1 MAETELE
8 ARLAHLEARV
18 AALEWQLSSSGGPPA
33 APPGVGLP
41 GDVVEALHAG
51 KEIEAIKRLRAQ
63 TGMGLAEAKA
73 AVEAA
78 TS

>member
-18 AALEWQLSSSGGPPA
+18 AALEWQLSGSGAPPT

-51 KEIEAIKRLRAQ
+51 SKIEAIKRLRGH

-73 AVEAA
+73 AVDAA
-78 TS
+78 VP

>member
-18 AALEWQLSSSGGPPA
+18 AALEWQLSSSSAPPA
-33 APPGVGLP
+33 VPPGVGLP
-41 GDVVEALHAG
+41 SDVVEALQAG
-51 KEIEAIKRLRAQ
+51 NKIEAIKRLRAQ

-73 AVEAA
+73 AVDAA
-78 TS
+78 AP